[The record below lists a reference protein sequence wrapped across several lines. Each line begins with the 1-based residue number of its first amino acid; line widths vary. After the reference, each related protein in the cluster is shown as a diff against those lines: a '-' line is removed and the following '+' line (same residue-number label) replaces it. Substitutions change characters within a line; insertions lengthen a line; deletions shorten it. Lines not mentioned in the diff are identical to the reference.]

1 MKNMFE
7 KSERRHKGKNGMSCY
22 FIKGKYREITHR
34 DYSKLFH
41 LERTCRGLA
50 NQSSSL
56 LEGLISLLYKKKKKS
71 SSISRTILDWIR

>member
-1 MKNMFE
+1 MREGAGQHGNMMKRVFE

-22 FIKGKYREITHR
+22 FIKSKCRENIHR

-41 LERTCRGLA
+41 LERTCRDLV

-56 LEGLISLLYKKKKKS
+56 LAELISLLFKKKNHPP
-71 SSISRTILDWIR
+71 